1 MKMDKLIFSVAFLM
15 LLSGCTQTVETSS
28 TSEDT
33 QQFNVSVD
41 ACDAFGERQ
50 TNATVD
56 VGFGD
61 REYIAKTNEYA
72 QLVEVS
78 AKELFLQNESNLIN
92 GRYCEDEAK
101 VKGTESKTLD
111 EGHVIADSLGGVS
124 NAYNITPENSTLNR
138 TGEQAK
144 MEEYMRT
151 SLKEGKKVTNLKAKI
166 TYSSTSTQILIIMSL
181 TLKLMDHLKATY
193 LTK

>member
-1 MKMDKLIFSVAFLM
+1 MDKLIFSVAFLM

-33 QQFNVSVD
+33 QQLNVSVD
-41 ACDAFGERQ
+41 ACDTNGERQ

-78 AKELFLQNESNLIN
+78 AKELSLQNESNLIN
-92 GRYCEDEAK
+92 GRYCKDEAK

-166 TYSSTSTQILIIMSL
+166 TYSSTSTQIPSHYDF
-181 TLKLMDHLKATY
+181 TFEVDGTEKSY
-193 LTK
+193 SFGNE